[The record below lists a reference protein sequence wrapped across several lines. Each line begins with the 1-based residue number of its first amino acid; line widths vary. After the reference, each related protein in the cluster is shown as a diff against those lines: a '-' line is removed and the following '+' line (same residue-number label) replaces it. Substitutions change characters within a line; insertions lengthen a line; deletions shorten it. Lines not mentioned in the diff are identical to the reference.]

1 MVQYLSTSILAAE
14 LKTFGI
20 QMDSADRRLWRLYR
34 GLAAGVGRGPS
45 VAFPAKNGHHFYIEA
60 GKNGSIMMYKD
71 I

>member
-45 VAFPAKNGHHFYIEA
+45 VAFPANGHNFYIEG
-60 GKNGSIMMYKD
+60 GKNGSIMMYKEL
-71 I
+71 